1 MDIQEVIE
9 WCKEVRV
16 KNYDRGEEPLCFGCK
31 YYTDN
36 SLKRDYEK
44 GISDCYFRNYIPINW
59 DYDEVRRRMGKEIL
73 RYKGKEILRYK
84 MTLEVPGWDI
94 INYPPTFYL
103 VQKKIGG
110 IHA

>member
-16 KNYDRGEEPLCFGCK
+16 KNYGREESLCFGCK

-44 GISDCYFRNYIPINW
+44 GISDCYFRNYLPISW
-59 DYDEVRRRMGKEIL
+59 DYDEIRRRM
-73 RYKGKEILRYK
+73 GKEILRYK

-103 VQKKIGG
+103 V
-110 IHA
+110 AE